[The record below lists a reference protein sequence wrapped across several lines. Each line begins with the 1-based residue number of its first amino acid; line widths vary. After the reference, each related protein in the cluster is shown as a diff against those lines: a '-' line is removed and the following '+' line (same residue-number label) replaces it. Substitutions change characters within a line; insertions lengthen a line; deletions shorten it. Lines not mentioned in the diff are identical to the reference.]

1 MSKLSDFWLQVY
13 CKINVTTDDWFKPE
27 KASVSRRIVT
37 TLLLNLWNY
46 GAKIDPTSF
55 FWLFWSMLE
64 GNRRLERIKK
74 YWIFNDIWKSELE
87 VNNNWLGYKRNNN
100 LWAANIIRY
109 LLFQKYFPLQTTVD
123 KFNLLILRTPTNTQ
137 IEF

>member
-1 MSKLSDFWLQVY
+1 
-13 CKINVTTDDWFKPE
+13 
-27 KASVSRRIVT
+27 
-37 TLLLNLWNY
+37 
-46 GAKIDPTSF
+46 
-55 FWLFWSMLE
+55 MLE
-64 GNRRLERIKK
+64 GNRGLERIKK

-123 KFNLLILRTPTNTQ
+123 KCNLLILRTPTNTQ